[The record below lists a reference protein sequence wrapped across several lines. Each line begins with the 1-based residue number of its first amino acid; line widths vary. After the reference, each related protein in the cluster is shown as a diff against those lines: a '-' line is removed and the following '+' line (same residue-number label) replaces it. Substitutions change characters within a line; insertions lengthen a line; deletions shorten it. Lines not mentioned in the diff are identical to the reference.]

1 MNSSGPVAE
10 YKVGPG
16 DVLQIIV
23 WDNINLTNPFG
34 TAIQDAASTGQLID
48 SSGHLNFPYVGSFAA
63 AGMTIQEIRRY
74 VSSKLITIKEPQ
86 VDVRVVAF
94 RSHRVQVT
102 GEVNSPG
109 VVTLDD
115 TVKGVLE
122 ALNERGGLNANAS
135 RRVVLLIRDGLT
147 YQINL
152 ASLLSGQ
159 TAGANPLLV
168 AGDIIQIPDNR
179 GDQIFVMGEI
189 NSAGPIVIGQQ
200 NLSLSEALAKSGGL
214 DKLTAEDSGVLIFR
228 RADDSNSV
236 ARIFGLDMSNPGGM
250 LLAGEFILNPSDVVY
265 IKATNFSQYNSFIS
279 QILPTVTAAF
289 QIDSLFQ

>member
-1 MNSSGPVAE
+1 
-10 YKVGPG
+10 
-16 DVLQIIV
+16 
-23 WDNINLTNPFG
+23 
-34 TAIQDAASTGQLID
+34 
-48 SSGHLNFPYVGSFAA
+48 
-63 AGMTIQEIRRY
+63 
-74 VSSKLITIKEPQ
+74 
-86 VDVRVVAF
+86 
-94 RSHRVQVT
+94 
-102 GEVNSPG
+102 
-109 VVTLDD
+109 
-115 TVKGVLE
+115 
-122 ALNERGGLNANAS
+122 
-135 RRVVLLIRDGLT
+135 
-147 YQINL
+147 
-152 ASLLSGQ
+152 
-159 TAGANPLLV
+159 
-168 AGDIIQIPDNR
+168 
-179 GDQIFVMGEI
+179 MGEI